1 MVYYLLYKYNMKEL
15 ISKAEMLREV
25 IQMYRNHYLEIL
37 QRAAEHME
45 MIFGL
50 DMKEVDPYRHIYI
63 LVNKMEVSCDAH
75 SINKIS

>member
-37 QRAAEHME
+37 PPCAVTLQTGRNHFQIVYTFASAMVFEGE
-45 MIFGL
+45 FEGQ
-50 DMKEVDPYRHIYI
+50 VGF
-63 LVNKMEVSCDAH
+63 
-75 SINKIS
+75 